1 MCNRLRTALGSR
13 RLAWRGDSGK
23 WKALQEKGCRGVRHL
38 YSVLFQIL
46 LLPMLIPG
54 PQPGPTPT
62 PPPGTDSGP
71 AQIQSFF
78 HNLYQDLLIFAV
90 AFSTFFFAWAAIQ
103 FAASGS
109 TGNERSRQHAQ
120 TALYLALV
128 GLVLVLL
135 AGVIAGI
142 VNAAVS
148 GQ

>member
-1 MCNRLRTALGSR
+1 MSNRLRTALGSR
-13 RLAWRGDSGK
+13 RLAWIGDSGR
-23 WKALQEKGCRGVRHL
+23 WKALQEKGSRGVYHL
-38 YSVLFQIL
+38 YSVLFQVL
-46 LLPMLIPG
+46 LLPILVPG
-54 PQPGPTPT
+54 PQSGPTPT
-62 PPPGTDSGP
+62 PPPGTGSGP

-78 HNLYQDLLIFAV
+78 HNLYNDLLIFAV

-142 VNAAVS
+142 VNSAVS

>member
-1 MCNRLRTALGSR
+1 MSRGNSWLTHLARSRMLAWSLKRGGRWSAYLAAGRNGVR
-13 RLAWRGDSGK
+13 RLQGM
-23 WKALQEKGCRGVRHL
+23 
-38 YSVLFQIL
+38 LFQL
-46 LLPMLIPG
+46 LLLVIL
-54 PQPGPTPT
+54 GPTP
-62 PPPGTDSGP
+62 PSGP

-78 HNLYQDLLIFAV
+78 HNLYNDLLIFAV

-142 VNAAVS
+142 VNSAVS